1 MTVLYVVSDRPRAGK
16 TAVCVT
22 LAHLFKEGGDEVN
35 VIKPLAPA
43 DRVDADPD
51 SEIYRSLLGQVSGG
65 PPIALPSDGLTD
77 SIVEEVQGLVEEV
90 GKGSQLAIVEGPAG
104 LSPQDSGRLAEAMG
118 AKALVVVD
126 YRADLDV
133 TALAAWSGSLGDRNL
148 GFLFNN
154 RPRYLGTDA
163 SARLLPSLESQGL
176 QGMGVLPEDR
186 RLRAIG
192 VEAVAEH
199 VGGRFV
205 VGNGHS
211 EQLVEHYLVG
221 GFLMDSGELYF
232 GIRENKAVI
241 MRGDRPDLQMA
252 ALKTPTTCMILT
264 KGIEPIE
271 YVVNEAELEKV
282 PVMVVDSDTI
292 GTMDRLGNVL
302 DLARFDHP
310 LKLERF
316 AELMRAGVDVD
327 ALRAQL
333 EPAA

>member
-1 MTVLYVVSDRPRAGK
+1 MTVLYVASDRPHAGK

-22 LAHLFKEGGDEVN
+22 LAHLFKESGDEVS
-35 VIKPLAPA
+35 VIKPLVPA
-43 DRVDADPD
+43 DRVDADTD
-51 SEIYRSLLGQVSGG
+51 SEIYRSLLGQASGG
-65 PPIALPSDGLTD
+65 PPIALTSDGLTN
-77 SIVEEVQGLVEEV
+77 GLVEEV
-90 GKGSQLAIVEGPAG
+90 KGLVDEAGKESGLAIVEGPAG
-104 LSPQDSGRLAEAMG
+104 LSPEDSGRLAEAMG

-126 YRADLDV
+126 YRADLEV
-133 TALAAWSGSLGDRNL
+133 AALTAWSDSLADKNL

-154 RPRYLGTDA
+154 RPQYLGTDA
-163 SARLLPSLESQGL
+163 GERLLPTLESQGL
-176 QGMGVLPEDR
+176 KGMGVLPEDR

-199 VGGRFV
+199 LGGRFV

-211 EQLVEHYLVG
+211 ERLVEHYLVG

-271 YVVNEAELEKV
+271 YVVNEAELEGV
-282 PVMVVDSDTI
+282 PVMVVDSDTTS
-292 GTMDRLGNVL
+292 TMERLGNVL

-316 AELMRAGVDVD
+316 AKLMRAGVDVD

-333 EPAA
+333 EPA